1 MRTDKIKSIIII
13 DKQHETNG
21 NIFLLRDKTE
31 SRLAMQEYKALKKK
45 RKDCGG
51 IKLR

>member
-13 DKQHETNG
+13 DKQQETNG

-31 SRLAMQEYKALKKK
+31 SHFAMQGLQENEE
-45 RKDCGG
+45 G
-51 IKLR
+51 LRWN

>member
-21 NIFLLRDKTE
+21 NIFLLDDKKE
-31 SRLAMQEYKALKKK
+31 SRLAIQGL
-45 RKDCGG
+45 
-51 IKLR
+51 

>member
-31 SRLAMQEYKALKKK
+31 SHLAIQGLQENEERL
-45 RKDCGG
+45 RWN
-51 IKLR
+51 

>member
-21 NIFLLRDKTE
+21 NIFLLLDKTE
-31 SRLAMQEYKALKKK
+31 SRLAIQGSQEKEERLWWN
-45 RKDCGG
+45 
-51 IKLR
+51 

>member
-31 SRLAMQEYKALKKK
+31 SHLAMQGLQENEE
-45 RKDCGG
+45 G
-51 IKLR
+51 LRWN

>member
-31 SRLAMQEYKALKKK
+31 SHLAIQGSQEKEE
-45 RKDCGG
+45 RV
-51 IKLR
+51 RWN